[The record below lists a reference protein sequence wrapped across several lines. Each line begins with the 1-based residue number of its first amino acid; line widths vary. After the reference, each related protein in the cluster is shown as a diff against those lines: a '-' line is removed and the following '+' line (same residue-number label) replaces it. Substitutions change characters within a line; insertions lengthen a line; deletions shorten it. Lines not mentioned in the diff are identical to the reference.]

1 MKIPIRQLESERLI
15 LRSFNQS
22 DLEPLLHYRSD
33 PGVAKYQLWQPFT
46 REMALDFIIKYKS
59 PGSFVPEKWFG
70 IAIALKKSN
79 ALIGDFAVKIV
90 GKDYSQAEI
99 GFNLSP
105 KFQKQGYATEAVLC
119 ILDYLFKELKY
130 LDRDAVIEITFD
142 LINNNYEYSFSE
154 IETETLVLTGD
165 KDENVPKEHSEYLAK
180 KLGGRSPPL
189 IFLPSLYLN
198 ADHPSNG
205 SNLAWKNRKY
215 SGS

>member
-1 MKIPIRQLESERLI
+1 MKIPIRQLESDRLI

-22 DLEPLLHYRSD
+22 DLEPLLHYRGD

-79 ALIGDFAVKIV
+79 ALIGDFAIKIV

-105 KFQKQGYATEAVLC
+105 KFQKQGYATEAAIC
-119 ILDYLFKELKY
+119 ILDYLFKELKLHRVY
-130 LDRDAVIEITFD
+130 AVTD
-142 LINNNYEYSFSE
+142 SQNNAANILLEKLHMRREGHFMQN
-154 IETETLVLTGD
+154 VWFKDHWGD
-165 KDENVPKEHSEYLAK
+165 EFHYAILREEWLSK
-180 KLGGRSPPL
+180 
-189 IFLPSLYLN
+189 
-198 ADHPSNG
+198 
-205 SNLAWKNRKY
+205 
-215 SGS
+215 